1 MILSNIFDIK
11 NPINMNP
18 IEKPQFSHLC
28 ETMSNMHTYCEALG
42 SLNLACNNLAQVTER
57 IVSRFSKCGIRHC
70 PDDLL
75 FAIAKTEINI
85 ELIKQRYIHDMIDE
99 HQAAQE
105 QILTEVY
112 KRYDIKEG

>member
-1 MILSNIFDIK
+1 MK
-11 NPINMNP
+11 P

-42 SLNLACNNLAQVTER
+42 SLNLACNQLAQVTER
-57 IVSRFSKCGIRHC
+57 ITSRFSKCGIRYV

-75 FAIAKTEINI
+75 LAIAKTEMNI
-85 ELIKQRYIHDMIDE
+85 ELIKQRYFFDIPEDYE
-99 HQAAQE
+99 AAQE

-112 KRYDIKEG
+112 KRYDIKED